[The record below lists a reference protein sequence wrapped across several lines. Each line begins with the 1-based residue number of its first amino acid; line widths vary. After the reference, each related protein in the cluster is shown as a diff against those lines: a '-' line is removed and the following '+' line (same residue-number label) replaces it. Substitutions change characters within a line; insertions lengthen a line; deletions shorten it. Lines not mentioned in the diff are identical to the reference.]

1 MRTADFAAK
10 GYLTVI
16 AIGYA
21 ALCAGLFG
29 LFLR

>member
-10 GYLTVI
+10 SYLAII
-16 AIGYA
+16 ALGYA
-21 ALCAGLFG
+21 ALCAALFG